1 MSKQDRITS
10 VRFSGHGHYKVTI
23 ERYGKSYTA
32 TIDDM
37 TLIDN
42 YKDGGIK
49 AANSLYD
56 AVQNSLNRNR

>member
-10 VRFSGHGHYKVTI
+10 VSFSGRWHYNVTI

-49 AANSLYD
+49 ASNDLYD
-56 AVQNSLNRNR
+56 AAWRKTNPNR

>member
-10 VRFSGHGHYKVTI
+10 VNFSGHGHYNVTI

-49 AANSLYD
+49 ASNDLYD